1 MRSGPQNRI
10 IWAFDG
16 SSILT
21 ELRKLCGH
29 DAIGPSGV
37 RDQSISRI
45 NLPISPPPV
54 SQLARAAAIAFSLAQ
69 SIDNLLPAHLIRCLH
84 VTRLPSMFRD
94 ASHATI
100 FLFSQDNAVRDK

>member
-1 MRSGPQNRI
+1 MRFGPQNRI

-29 DAIGPSGV
+29 DSIGPSGV

-45 NLPISPPPV
+45 NFPISPPPV
-54 SQLARAAAIAFSLAQ
+54 SQSACEAVIA
-69 SIDNLLPAHLIRCLH
+69 LLPFQFISDLVAPGLMRCLH
-84 VTRLPSMFRD
+84 VTRNPSMFRD
-94 ASHATI
+94 ASLAT
-100 FLFSQDNAVRDK
+100 FLFSQD